1 MIELTNNVKIVI
13 WDLDETFWRGTL
25 SEGRV
30 EKIPTNIEMVRKL
43 VDRGIMCSIVSKN
56 DFHEAFAVLE
66 KWDIGD
72 YFIFPRISWH
82 PKGEQI
88 KELLRL
94 CALRAENALFIDDNL
109 SNLKEAEFY
118 NPGIMT
124 SLPDIL
130 ADGYLLKLPQLS
142 GKNDKSHSRLKQYKI
157 LEARTEKQEMF
168 SSNEEFLRSSSIRI
182 AIIEDCLPEKERIIE
197 LIARTNQ
204 LNYTKLR
211 STEAEI
217 DEILVDNQ
225 IKTGFVKVKDNF
237 GDYGIVGFYAI
248 KEGKLLHFLFSCRIL
263 GFGIEHYLWRKLGY
277 PAIETVGDVA
287 TVLNRKYAEH
297 IDWIS
302 EAYDNGEV
310 VSDVIQNKQQNILIL
325 GGCDLN
331 QACVYLE
338 GNKYKLTTEFNTVVD
353 GFDIKRSDSLQLLNG
368 FVFSDEC
375 KRELCDNLPVFSS
388 GITFQSHMFSG
399 EYSTVI
405 YSVVDDYI
413 RGVWRHKQ
421 GGYKFSMGGYF
432 DQDNLLHKFSPQQLA
447 YLRDNFTFEGRLPAQ
462 EFEKNL
468 RQIIDRIGVNVHII
482 LINGIDIDVSDWIG
496 QDRVDRNREMNAV
509 VDKVAYDY
517 ANVDICDMRKI
528 VTSRDVLTRRD
539 NRHYDRKTYYRM
551 AMELARLCGGDG
563 EVRLKGKFEAKMGKL
578 IASVKR
584 KMGRFH

>member
-1 MIELTNNVKIVI
+1 MIELANNVKIVI
-13 WDLDETFWRGTL
+13 WDLDETFWQGTL
-25 SEGRV
+25 SEGGV
-30 EKIPTNIEMVRKL
+30 HKIPANLDMVRNL

-56 DFHEAFAVLE
+56 DFHEAMAVLI
-66 KWDIGD
+66 KWEIAD
-72 YFIFPRISWH
+72 YFIFPRIGWQ

-94 CALRAENALFIDDNL
+94 CAFRAENTLFIDDNV

-124 SLPDIL
+124 SLPNIL
-130 ADGYLLKLPQLS
+130 VDSHLLTLPQLS
-142 GKNDKSHSRLKQYKI
+142 GKNDKAHSRLQQYKI

-182 AIIEDCLPEKERIIE
+182 AIIEDCLPERKRIVE

-211 STEAEI
+211 SSEAEI
-217 DEILVDNQ
+217 DEILVDDQ
-225 IKTGFVKVKDNF
+225 IKTGIVRVKDNF
-237 GDYGIVGFYAI
+237 GDYGIVGFYAL
-248 KEGKLLHFLFSCRIL
+248 KDDRLLHFLFSCRIL

-277 PAIETVGDVA
+277 PLIETVGDVA
-287 TVLNRKYAEH
+287 TVLNREYAAH

-302 EAYDNGEV
+302 EAYDNDDV
-310 VSDVIQNKQQNILIL
+310 VSEAIHKQHRNILIL

-368 FVFSDEC
+368 FVFSDER

-421 GGYKFSMGGYF
+421 DGYRISMGGYF
-432 DQDNLLHKFSPQQLA
+432 DQDSLLHKLSPQQLA
-447 YLRDNFTFEGRLPAQ
+447 YLRDNFTFEGRLHAQ

-496 QDRVDRNREMNAV
+496 QDRVDRNCEMNAV
-509 VDKVAYDY
+509 VDKVAHDY
-517 ANVDICDMRKI
+517 ANVDICDMRMI
-528 VTSRDVLTRRD
+528 VTSRESLTRRD
-539 NRHYDRKTYYRM
+539 NRHYDRKTYYRL
-551 AMELARLCGGDG
+551 AMELARLCGSDG
-563 EVRLKGKFEAKMGKL
+563 EVRLKGKIEAKMGKL

-584 KMGRFH
+584 KMGRLY